1 MTNNYNSFFI
11 LVRSFRGKR
20 EKTNLSSLGVVM
32 EWKDIFILAY
42 LAVLSSLSLY
52 GLHRMM
58 LMILFLTSRKKKIEP
73 RGTFEELP
81 VVTVQL
87 PMFNERY
94 VARRLIDAVCRIS
107 YPRDKLEIQVLD
119 DSTDDTRMIAGRA
132 VEIKRAE
139 GFDIHYIHRTNRR
152 GFKAGALEEG
162 MRKARGEFLLIFD
175 ADFVPNPDI
184 LQNTIHHFTDESVAL
199 VQTRWEHLNRD
210 YSILTKVQALMLDGH
225 FTIEHLARFRTGR
238 FFNFNGTAG
247 IWRKKAIEEAGGW
260 EHDTVTEDLDLSFR
274 VQMMKKWRLVYLP
287 EIGSPAELP
296 EDMNGFKTQQF
307 RWAKGSIQVARKLLW
322 RVLRA
327 PLPLK
332 VRIEAF
338 FHLTNNFAYVLMV
351 PLALLIMPTILFRDH
366 HGTQEALLVDLPLFM
381 GTTFAIGCFYVTTY
395 RVMHGTFRG
404 SLRRLLLLM
413 AMGIGISLN
422 NARAVL
428 EGLFSSNAEF
438 VRTPKS
444 GVKSAENR
452 RSMLST
458 VYRSQ
463 KSLTVFMELAFGSYF
478 LLTLY
483 VAIAGG
489 HFISIP
495 FLLLFLVGYFYSA
508 LSSVFPNI
516 GWKAAMEQVDVES
529 EGLLATSRPRV

>member
-1 MTNNYNSFFI
+1 
-11 LVRSFRGKR
+11 
-20 EKTNLSSLGVVM
+20 M
-32 EWKDIFILAY
+32 EWKDIFIIAY

-58 LMILFLTSRKKKIEP
+58 LMILFLTSKKKKTEP
-73 RGTFEELP
+73 RGRFEDLP

-94 VARRLIDAVCRIS
+94 VAQRLIDAVCNID

-119 DSTDDTRMIAGRA
+119 DSTDDTRWIAART
-132 VEIKRAE
+132 VETRRAE

-152 GFKAGALEEG
+152 GFKAGALEDG
-162 MRKARGEFLLIFD
+162 MKMARGEFLLIFD

-184 LQNTIHHFTDESVAL
+184 LQKTIHHFTDESVAL

-247 IWRKKAIEEAGGW
+247 IWRKRAIEDAGGW

-366 HGTQEALLVDLPLFM
+366 HGTREALLVDLPLFM
-381 GTTFAIGCFYVTTY
+381 GTTFAIGCFYITTY

-413 AMGIGISLN
+413 ALGIGISLN

-428 EGLFSSNAEF
+428 EGLFSRNAEF

-444 GVKSAENR
+444 GVRSAENR
-452 RSMLST
+452 RSMLDT

-463 KSLTVFMELAFGSYF
+463 KSLTVVMELAFGSYF

-508 LSSVFPNI
+508 LSSILPNVK
-516 GWKAAMEQVDVES
+516 WKAAMEQAGVES
-529 EGLLATSRPRV
+529 EGVFVTSRPRGL

>member
-1 MTNNYNSFFI
+1 
-11 LVRSFRGKR
+11 
-20 EKTNLSSLGVVM
+20 M
-32 EWKDIFILAY
+32 EWKDIFIMAY

-58 LMILFLTSRKKKIEP
+58 LMILFLTSKKKKAEP
-73 RGTFEELP
+73 KKRFDELP

-94 VARRLIDAVCRIS
+94 VAQRLIDAVCRIN
-107 YPRDKLEIQVLD
+107 YPKDRLEIQVLD

-162 MRKARGEFLLIFD
+162 MRQARGEFLLIFD
-175 ADFVPNPDI
+175 ADFVPNSDI
-184 LQNTIHHFTDESVAL
+184 LQNTIHHFTDEGVAL
-199 VQTRWEHLNRD
+199 VQTRWEHLNKD

-247 IWRKKAIEEAGGW
+247 IWRKRAIEEAGGW

-366 HGTQEALLVDLPLFM
+366 HGTEEALLVDLPLFM
-381 GTTFAIGCFYVTTY
+381 GTTFAIGCFYITTY

-413 AMGIGISLN
+413 ALGIGISLN

-452 RSMLST
+452 RSMLDT

-463 KSLTVFMELAFGSYF
+463 KSLTVVMELAFGSYF

-508 LSSVFPNI
+508 LSSILPNVK
-516 GWKAAMEQVDVES
+516 WKAAMEQAGVES
-529 EGLLATSRPRV
+529 EGVLVTSRPRGL

>member
-1 MTNNYNSFFI
+1 
-11 LVRSFRGKR
+11 
-20 EKTNLSSLGVVM
+20 M
-32 EWKDIFILAY
+32 EWKDIFIMAY

-58 LMILFLTSRKKKIEP
+58 LMILFLTSKKKKAEP
-73 RGTFEELP
+73 QKRFDELP

-94 VARRLIDAVCRIS
+94 VAQRLIDAVCRIN
-107 YPRDKLEIQVLD
+107 YPRDRLEIQVLD

-184 LQNTIHHFTDESVAL
+184 LQNTIHHFTDEGVAL

-247 IWRKKAIEEAGGW
+247 IWRKRAIEEAGGW

-366 HGTQEALLVDLPLFM
+366 HGTEEALLVDLPLFM
-381 GTTFAIGCFYVTTY
+381 GTTFAIGCFYITTY

-413 AMGIGISLN
+413 ALGIGISLN

-452 RSMLST
+452 RSMLDT

-463 KSLTVFMELAFGSYF
+463 KSLTVVMELAFGSYF

-508 LSSVFPNI
+508 LSSILPNVK
-516 GWKAAMEQVDVES
+516 WKAAMEQAGVES
-529 EGLLATSRPRV
+529 EGVLVTSRPRGL